1 MKKSSANLMRF
12 NITLSPDSSAEMVRL
27 QSRLDAISL
36 SEVIR
41 RSLHM
46 MAEIVDSQDSG
57 YEVTL
62 TKGKVTRKIKIIG

>member
-1 MKKSSANLMRF
+1 MRF